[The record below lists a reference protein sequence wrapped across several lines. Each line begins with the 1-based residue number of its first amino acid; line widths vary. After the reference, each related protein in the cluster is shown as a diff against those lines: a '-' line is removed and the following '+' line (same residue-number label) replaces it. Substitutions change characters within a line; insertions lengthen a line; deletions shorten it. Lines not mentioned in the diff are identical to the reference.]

1 MPDVPFVIID
11 AFTAEPFAG
20 NRAGVVLDADELSD
34 AQMQTIAAELS
45 CSETT
50 FVLRPSGQAA
60 VRIRWFTPTVEV
72 DLCGHATVAVV
83 YALMRAGR
91 FAHLLSPPGSILPIE
106 TRSGVLTARTQRSDE
121 EGLPTLIWLDLPD
134 PKLRPKPI
142 NVLTLAR
149 LLGIQTGDIDSRHPI
164 CQSSADDL
172 IVVIKELSCLLGM
185 QPRFAEL
192 GEFCRQNGV
201 RAVCVTTTNTLSKAV
216 AAHSRCFAP
225 AFGVDE
231 DPVTGSVH
239 GALGAYLV
247 EQELVPLVEG
257 KAVMLCAQGA
267 PGGRAGNVHV
277 VVDQDKS
284 GTLRVRIGGA
294 CAHTVS
300 GTLHLP

>member
-1 MPDVPFVIID
+1 MPDVPFAIID

-34 AQMQTIAAELS
+34 EQMQTIAAELN
-45 CSETT
+45 CSETA

-60 VRIRWFTPTVEV
+60 VRIRWFTPAVEV
-72 DLCGHATVAVV
+72 DLCGHATLAAV

-91 FAHLLSPPGSILPIE
+91 FTHLLKPPGSILPIE
-106 TRSGVLTARTQRSDE
+106 TRSGVLSVRTQRSDE

-134 PKLRPKPI
+134 PRLRTKAI
-142 NVLTLAR
+142 NVLVLSR
-149 LLGIQTGDIDSRHPI
+149 LLGIDSGDIDSRHPI

-172 IVVIKELSCLLGM
+172 IVMIKELSCLLGM

-192 GEFCRQNGV
+192 GEFCRQNGL
-201 RAVCVTTTNTLSKAV
+201 RAACVTTTNTLSKAV
-216 AAHSRCFAP
+216 VAHSRFFAP
-225 AFGVDE
+225 AVGIDE

-239 GALGAYLV
+239 GALGVYLV
-247 EQELVPLVEG
+247 EQKLVPIVDG

-267 PGGRAGNVHV
+267 AGGRAGNVYV

-284 GTLRVRIGGA
+284 GAMRVRIGGA